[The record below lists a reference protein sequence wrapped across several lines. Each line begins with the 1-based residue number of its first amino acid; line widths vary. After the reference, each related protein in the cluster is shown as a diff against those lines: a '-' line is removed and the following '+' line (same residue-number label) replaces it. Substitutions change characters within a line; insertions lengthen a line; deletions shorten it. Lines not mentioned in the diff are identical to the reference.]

1 MQTLPFKEGF
11 SAISSASVE
20 SFFLHGGVPTSPL
33 RFGVGIPT
41 RISFGTGRVRR
52 RHKSSLQ
59 PRERHRVRPQSGL
72 RVERQRVRCDHRY
85 HSTQLTASKYL
96 QPLSIASCRTSRP
109 HSERLNSRRE
119 NVANLFPGPA
129 SEGRIRIRL
138 SACSRTCE
146 PGRKRATLSSWRLR
160 RKGAL
165 PRRRDSRA
173 ERRQA
178 RPVSFREACDVRGPR
193 DPSAPRRAF

>member
-11 SAISSASVE
+11 AAISSASVE
-20 SFFLHGGVPTSPL
+20 SFFAREAFRHPLSVLTSASRPASL
-33 RFGVGIPT
+33 
-41 RISFGTGRVRR
+41 SGRVGFADDIKVHSDLASDIAFGLKADYGWRR
-52 RHKSSLQ
+52 CS
-59 PRERHRVRPQSGL
+59 
-72 RVERQRVRCDHRY
+72 HRY

-146 PGRKRATLSSWRLR
+146 PGRKRATLSPWRLR